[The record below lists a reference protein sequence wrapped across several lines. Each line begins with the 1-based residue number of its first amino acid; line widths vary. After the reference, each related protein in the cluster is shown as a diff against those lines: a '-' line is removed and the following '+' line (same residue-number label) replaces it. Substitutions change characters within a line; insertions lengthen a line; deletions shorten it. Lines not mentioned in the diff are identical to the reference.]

1 MSESSSPVTHTGSD
15 PASLPAPDT
24 VLDVTGLLCP
34 LPVLK
39 ARKSLSTMQGGEVLQ
54 VNATDPAAVIDIPHF
69 CQETGHTLAAQDQQG
84 DLFRF
89 WIVHRERASG

>member
-1 MSESSSPVTHTGSD
+1 MSDSSSQITSKGSD
-15 PASLPAPDT
+15 ATALPAPDT

-39 ARKSLSTMQGGEVLQ
+39 ARKSLSAMQGGEVLQ

-69 CQETGHTLAAQDQQG
+69 CQETGHRLAAQDQQG
-84 DLFRF
+84 DLYRF
-89 WIVHRERASG
+89 WIVHR